1 MINNNIIQQTV
12 TWTGKQIKVIVI
24 TELAFVLILAAPV
37 AMTTMVYAADDVST
51 DQPVKV
57 DDPVTTPP
65 DDTKK
70 QEPVKE
76 KEEPTR
82 GVCVVGVVSP
92 CNSKKFQD
100 PKLLGPGPTPKPFDC
115 NGGLI
120 DDKGNCI
127 IDGKPPFDCNGSL
140 IDDKGNCISNMP
152 GPDESCIFDPTQK
165 KCAPDDQGNCPP
177 GFGHNSK
184 DQCFPTHKCPTGF
197 CREDNDESGAC
208 KKIPIN

>member
-1 MINNNIIQQTV
+1 LAVIQMINNNIIQQTV

-76 KEEPTR
+76 KEEPLE
-82 GVCVVGVVSP
+82 VFV
-92 CNSKKFQD
+92 
-100 PKLLGPGPTPKPFDC
+100 L
-115 NGGLI
+115 
-120 DDKGNCI
+120 
-127 IDGKPPFDCNGSL
+127 
-140 IDDKGNCISNMP
+140 
-152 GPDESCIFDPTQK
+152 
-165 KCAPDDQGNCPP
+165 
-177 GFGHNSK
+177 
-184 DQCFPTHKCPTGF
+184 
-197 CREDNDESGAC
+197 
-208 KKIPIN
+208 